1 MGMSM
6 SIAGYLW
13 AMVLPWMSTKATPFG
28 NLIARGEFQ
37 ALDSLFFRTLKQ
49 SLILVAGIAALCMAG
64 IEMLQRAAPRLATRM
79 LPPHLFALL
88 LLAAVSVFVV
98 QSLAVYLRAHKREPF
113 LWQSLLVAGLTSGGA
128 LLLVPRWGVPGAALT
143 YFVCA
148 GVVGLVLAWAIFQGR
163 WKTRWNES
171 RRVG

>member
-28 NLIARGEFQ
+28 NLIARREFQ
-37 ALDSLFFRTLKQ
+37 ALDMLFFRTLKQ
-49 SLILVAGIAALCMAG
+49 SLTVVAASAALCMAG
-64 IEMLQRAAPRLATRM
+64 IEVLQRAAPRFATRM

-128 LLLVPRWGVPGAALT
+128 ILLVPRWGLAGAAVT

-148 GVVGLVLAWAIFQGR
+148 GAIGLLSASFIFRNFRQNYSTGR
-163 WKTRWNES
+163 PKA
-171 RRVG
+171 